1 MIIATERIY
10 RTANGRIVREGDPAA
25 AFLVCNAGQTVPA
38 EYEAAYTATFAEP
51 EPDAYPAVL
60 QKAEK
65 PTEDKAIHHA
75 PANKSKPKRK

>member
-1 MIIATERIY
+1 MTATHRAY
-10 RTANGRIVREGDPAA
+10 LTANGRIVREGDPAA
-25 AFLVCNAGQTVPA
+25 AFLLVGIGQVVPA
-38 EYEAAYTATFAEP
+38 EHEAAYKALFTEP

-65 PTEDKAIHHA
+65 PTEDKAIRHA

>member
-1 MIIATERIY
+1 MRGKAER
-10 RTANGRIVREGDPAA
+10 VS
-25 AFLVCNAGQTVPA
+25 
-38 EYEAAYTATFAEP
+38 EP

-65 PTEDKAIHHA
+65 PAEDKAIHHA

>member
-1 MIIATERIY
+1 MITATERVY

-25 AFLVCNAGQTVPA
+25 AFLVCNAGQSVPA
-38 EYEAAYTATFAEP
+38 EYEAAYKALI

-65 PTEDKAIHHA
+65 PSEDKAIHHA

>member
-1 MIIATERIY
+1 M
-10 RTANGRIVREGDPAA
+10 IVRLLKGWNG
-25 AFLVCNAGQTVPA
+25 LVAGVTVDVTAGQADLLVA
-38 EYEAAYTATFAEP
+38 RGIAKRDAP

-65 PTEDKAIHHA
+65 PTEDKAIKHA